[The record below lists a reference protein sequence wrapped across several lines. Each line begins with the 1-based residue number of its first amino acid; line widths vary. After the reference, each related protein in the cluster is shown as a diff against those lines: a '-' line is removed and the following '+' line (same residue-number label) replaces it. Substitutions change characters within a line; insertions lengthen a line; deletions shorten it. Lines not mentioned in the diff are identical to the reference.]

1 MKRNNPE
8 WDVTMGSFDSAEVA
22 DLVSLFL
29 LSRIEHLPVK
39 SGIYK
44 DDGICLSDLSADET
58 ENVRQEICR
67 IFKTHGL
74 GCKAEAN
81 KKVAHYLDVTLDL
94 GKGEHRSYRKPNNIP
109 VYVHAQSNHPPAVKK
124 SLPIEVNRRLNVL
137 NSNEAAF
144 NFQAPMYQDA
154 LNKAGY
160 KHQLKYEK
168 VDVSQLN
175 RARTPRNRR
184 RREFWYNPPW
194 DDRVSGC
201 VIKRMFAALD
211 ECYPRGHPLRSL
223 FNRHTVRAGYRTL
236 ANMKK
241 LVTVHNTKRMK
252 EHNDN
257 ILREQENAN
266 PPPPEPRR
274 TRAQAAAAAAADL
287 IPDVL
292 LPAPAPPPG
301 PVIVNPPRP
310 PPGPAPTQTRPPPGP
325 APAPPLP
332 QRQRVTSKQDK
343 RNHLSEANFLFYE

>member
-1 MKRNNPE
+1 
-8 WDVTMGSFDSAEVA
+8 
-22 DLVSLFL
+22 
-29 LSRIEHLPVK
+29 
-39 SGIYK
+39 
-44 DDGICLSDLSADET
+44 
-58 ENVRQEICR
+58 
-67 IFKTHGL
+67 
-74 GCKAEAN
+74 
-81 KKVAHYLDVTLDL
+81 
-94 GKGEHRSYRKPNNIP
+94 
-109 VYVHAQSNHPPAVKK
+109 
-124 SLPIEVNRRLNVL
+124 
-137 NSNEAAF
+137 
-144 NFQAPMYQDA
+144 MYQDA